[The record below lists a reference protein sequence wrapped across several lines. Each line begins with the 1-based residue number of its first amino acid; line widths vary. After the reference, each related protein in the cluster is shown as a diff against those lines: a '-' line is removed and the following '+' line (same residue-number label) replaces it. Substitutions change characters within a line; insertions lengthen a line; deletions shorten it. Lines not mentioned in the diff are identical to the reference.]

1 MRVTCL
7 KCGHQVELARPARG
21 AMPVTG
27 TCVCGQNYVYPR
39 LVDTGVRPNERA
51 AERSRF
57 RAFRA
62 AGVVRNVGGFALG
75 LALLG
80 ILFFPLALAGAAVG
94 LYCVTMLRGPV
105 GRYSGRQA
113 ALWAVLMGVVVF
125 VAEGAFFVSWWE
137 ESRRVEQANVQNSAS
152 DDLRAL
158 LRAERI
164 YHATH
169 DMYASLHALDY
180 RPQFG
185 EYTLYLAPDDF
196 IPAVRDQH
204 EVVDPLP
211 PDLTPW
217 LKKDGFL
224 VVAVANLDDDA
235 ALDVWTL
242 TSDGVIEH
250 AANDT
255 ATP

>member
-21 AMPVTG
+21 AMPAAG
-27 TCVCGQNYVYPR
+27 TCICGQNYVYPR

-94 LYCVTMLRGPV
+94 LYCITMLRGPV

-113 ALWAVLMGVVVF
+113 ALWAVLMGVIVF
-125 VAEGAFFVSWWE
+125 VAEGAFFLSWWE
-137 ESRRVEQANVQNSAS
+137 ENRRTEQTNIQNTAS
-152 DDLRAL
+152 DDLRGL

-169 DMYASLHALDY
+169 DTYVPLDKLDFQ
-180 RPQFG
+180 PQYG
-185 EYTLYLAPDDF
+185 QYTLYLGPEDAM
-196 IPAVRDQH
+196 PAVRDQH
-204 EVVDPLP
+204 QVVDPLP
-211 PDLTPW
+211 ADLAPW
-217 LKKDGFL
+217 VKKDGFL
-224 VVAVANLDDDA
+224 AVAVGNLDDDT

-242 TSDGVIEH
+242 MSDGTIEH
-250 AANDT
+250 VANDT
-255 ATP
+255 TMP